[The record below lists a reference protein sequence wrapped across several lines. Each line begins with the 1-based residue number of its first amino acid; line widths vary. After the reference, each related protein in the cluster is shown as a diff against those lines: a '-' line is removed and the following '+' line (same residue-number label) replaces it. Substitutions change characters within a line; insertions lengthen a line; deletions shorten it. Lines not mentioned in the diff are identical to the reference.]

1 MASETSKIIYEGDEP
16 FKLIKWK
23 VKPGSL
29 LLKGNILLLC
39 EYLNSEKM
47 GKNKTYKASIKGTV
61 KQLVAKEGDII
72 KTGDELVELHAGC
85 QHLTFFKDMCAECGA
100 VLSEL
105 EIKITTH
112 IAKTVSMVHSVP
124 DLRVYQQEAESI
136 GKEDTKSLLASRK
149 LVLLVDLD
157 QTLIH
162 TTYHPVRAGI
172 KNMFHFQLNGPHS
185 PWFHTRVRPG
195 TQDFLE
201 KMSAMYELH
210 ICTFG
215 TRLYAH
221 TIAKHLDPSRKY
233 FYHRILSRNECFDP
247 TSKTGNLKALF
258 PCGDAMV
265 CIIDDREDVWNYVP
279 NLVPVKPYIY
289 FQHTG
294 DINAPAASVAN
305 ANNSRALRRK
315 RRLSSSTEESDSDSS
330 SNPTETSRANGAQPH
345 NKIPKIVEVI
355 EETDKET
362 KNLEEPKSVEAE
374 SLSPDTEDTNGSTSQ
389 ISTTSDIDTKE
400 EIKPDESKE
409 ASVSQEQMPSSMEV
423 ESPSQDTKSAD
434 SNGSTPENNVPE
446 IEAKEGTV
454 SDEPKETNV
463 PVDQK
468 AAAPMEVDSSSQET
482 KSTDTNGSGVETKTG
497 EVQKPASTEVG
508 NQESAQSSEAQEE
521 EDDDHDDYLLY
532 LEDILTRVHTEFFKH
547 YDEKNAPGTKQV
559 IPDLKKLIPEIKKRV
574 LKGAR
579 IMFSG
584 VIPTNSRP
592 EKNKLWYMAKQLGSE
607 VVTELCPTNG
617 QPSPT
622 HLVAAKWGTA
632 KVNRARDIPK
642 LHLVTPYWLMCCAER
657 WEHVDERI
665 FALSKDTNYIPPKDF
680 NNYYDGAPK
689 LELAKSAEE
698 ERASKTDEVSST
710 TSSQDELANEYSS
723 ATTSKPDL
731 GFFLDFSSDVL
742 KEMGDEVMEHL
753 DSDDSMDED
762 NPSQEGEDSD
772 NSAEQDSDD
781 SMEEGETNNHSK
793 THKVSGSNKRDFDPD
808 EEVSSSSESFHSDD
822 SNEIQD
828 DLEIDTEYNIK

>member
-1 MASETSKIIYEGDEP
+1 
-16 FKLIKWK
+16 
-23 VKPGSL
+23 
-29 LLKGNILLLC
+29 
-39 EYLNSEKM
+39 M

-215 TRLYAH
+215 TRPLRPH
-221 TIAKHLDPSRKY
+221 NRQTPRSFSQGPLPLRGCHGV
-233 FYHRILSRNECFDP
+233 YHRRQGGCVELRP
-247 TSKTGNLKALF
+247 H
-258 PCGDAMV
+258 
-265 CIIDDREDVWNYVP
+265 
-279 NLVPVKPYIY
+279 LVPVKPYIY

-374 SLSPDTEDTNGSTSQ
+374 SLSPDTEDTN
-389 ISTTSDIDTKE
+389 
-400 EIKPDESKE
+400 DESKE
-409 ASVSQEQMPSSMEV
+409 ASVSQEQLPSSMEV

-657 WEHVDERI
+657 WEHVDER
-665 FALSKDTNYIPPKDF
+665 FQQLLRRGTQ
-680 NNYYDGAPK
+680 

-822 SNEIQD
+822 SNDIQD
-828 DLEIDTEYNIK
+828 DLEIDTEYNIKIYESEED